1 MTANVVTTQQTTA
14 RTGTTTRRNRTKHSG
29 SDGRAAVGRT
39 RPTTAEEL
47 FTLPEGEMQYEL
59 VRGQL
64 REVPMAG
71 WQHGWI
77 EMNIILALAT
87 DPVARTV
94 GRTVSGDTAF
104 VLARDPDTVRIPD
117 VAFVRHERLPPPLVS
132 GRAALPPDLAV
143 EIRSPNDRP
152 GELRQKLADY
162 FAAGVQLV
170 WLVDP
175 DEQTVEVWTSS
186 GLGRRCTA
194 AETIDGGAVI
204 PGFRCPVARFFEG
217 TAGTSP
223 PQL

>member
-1 MTANVVTTQQTTA
+1 MTANVVSAQQATSP
-14 RTGTTTRRNRTKHSG
+14 TGTTTRRKHTKQSG
-29 SDGRAAVGRT
+29 ADGRAADGRT
-39 RPTTAEEL
+39 RPMTAEEV
-47 FTLPEGEMQYEL
+47 FALPESDVQYEL

-71 WQHGWI
+71 WRHGWI
-77 EMNIILALAT
+77 EVNIIVVLAN
-87 DPVARTV
+87 DPVARGT
-94 GRTVSGDTAF
+94 GRTVTGDTAF

-132 GRAALPPDLAV
+132 GRAALSPDLAV
-143 EIRSPNDRP
+143 EIHSPNDRP
-152 GELRQKLADY
+152 GEVQQKVADY

-175 DEQTVEVWTSS
+175 DEQTVEIWTPG
-186 GLGRRCTA
+186 GLDHRYTA

-217 TAGTSP
+217 AAGTP
-223 PQL
+223 

>member
-1 MTANVVTTQQTTA
+1 MTANVASTQPATA
-14 RTGTTTRRNRTKHSG
+14 RTGTPTRRQHPRHRDSAG
-29 SDGRAAVGRT
+29 QAADGRT
-39 RPTTAEEL
+39 RPMTAEEL
-47 FTLPEGEMQYEL
+47 FALPESDVQYEL

-64 REVPMAG
+64 LEVPMAG

-77 EMNIILALAT
+77 EMNIILVLAN
-87 DPVARTV
+87 DPVARSV

-132 GRAALPPDLAV
+132 GRAALAPDLAV

-152 GELRQKLADY
+152 GEMQRKVADY
-162 FAAGVQLV
+162 FAAGVRLV

-175 DEQTVEVWTSS
+175 DSQTVEAWTPG
-186 GLGRRCTA
+186 GLDRRCTA

-217 TAGTSP
+217 TAGTP
-223 PQL
+223 

>member
-1 MTANVVTTQQTTA
+1 MTANAASAQQATA
-14 RTGTTTRRNRTKHSG
+14 RTGTTTRRKHTKHSG
-29 SDGRAAVGRT
+29 PDGRAADGRT
-39 RPTTAEEL
+39 RPMTAEEL
-47 FTLPEGEMQYEL
+47 FALPESDVQYEL

-64 REVPMAG
+64 WEVPMAG
-71 WQHGWI
+71 WQHGSV
-77 EMNIILALAT
+77 EVNIIAILAT
-87 DPVARTV
+87 DPVTRSV

-152 GELRQKLADY
+152 GEMQQKLTDY

-175 DEQTVEVWTSS
+175 DEQSVEVWTAG
-186 GLGRRCTA
+186 GLDRRCTA
-194 AETIDGGAVI
+194 AEAIDGGAVI
-204 PGFRCPVARFFEG
+204 PGFRCSVARFFEG
-217 TAGTSP
+217 TASTP
-223 PQL
+223 

>member
-1 MTANVVTTQQTTA
+1 MTANVASTQPATA
-14 RTGTTTRRNRTKHSG
+14 RTDTPTRRQHPKHRDSAG
-29 SDGRAAVGRT
+29 QAADGRT
-39 RPTTAEEL
+39 RPMTAEEL
-47 FTLPEGEMQYEL
+47 FALPESDVQYEL

-64 REVPMAG
+64 LEVPMAG

-77 EMNIILALAT
+77 EVNIILVLGT
-87 DPVARTV
+87 DSVARSV

-132 GRAALPPDLAV
+132 GRAALAPDLAV

-152 GELRQKLADY
+152 GDIQRKLEDY
-162 FAAGVQLV
+162 FAAGVWLV

-175 DEQTVEVWTSS
+175 DAQTVEVWTPG
-186 GLGRRCTA
+186 GLDRRCTA
-194 AETIDGGAVI
+194 TETIDGGVVI

-217 TAGTSP
+217 AAGTP
-223 PQL
+223 

>member
-1 MTANVVTTQQTTA
+1 M
-14 RTGTTTRRNRTKHSG
+14 
-29 SDGRAAVGRT
+29 
-39 RPTTAEEL
+39 TAEEL
-47 FTLPEGEMQYEL
+47 FALPESDVQYEL

-71 WQHGWI
+71 WRHGWI
-77 EMNIILALAT
+77 EVNIILVLGT
-87 DPVARTV
+87 DHAARTV

-152 GELRQKLADY
+152 GEVQRKVADY

-170 WLVDP
+170 WLIDP
-175 DEQTVEVWTSS
+175 DAQTVEVWNPA
-186 GLGRRCTA
+186 GLDRRCTA

-217 TAGTSP
+217 AADTT
-223 PQL
+223 

>member
-1 MTANVVTTQQTTA
+1 MTANVASTQPATA
-14 RTGTTTRRNRTKHSG
+14 RTDTPTRRQYPKHRDSAG
-29 SDGRAAVGRT
+29 QTADGRT
-39 RPTTAEEL
+39 RPMTAEEL
-47 FTLPEGEMQYEL
+47 FALPESDVQYEL
-59 VRGQL
+59 MRGQL
-64 REVPMAG
+64 LEVPMAG

-77 EMNIILALAT
+77 EMNIILVLAN
-87 DPVARTV
+87 DPVARGA
-94 GRTVSGDTAF
+94 GRTVTGDTAF

-132 GRAALPPDLAV
+132 GRAALAPDLAV

-152 GELRQKLADY
+152 GEVQQKVADY

-175 DEQTVEVWTSS
+175 DERTVEVWTSG
-186 GLGRRCTA
+186 GLDRRCTA

-217 TAGTSP
+217 AAGTA
-223 PQL
+223 

>member
-1 MTANVVTTQQTTA
+1 MTANVASTQPATA
-14 RTGTTTRRNRTKHSG
+14 RTDTPTRRQYPKHRDSAG
-29 SDGRAAVGRT
+29 QAADERT
-39 RPTTAEEL
+39 RSMTAEEL
-47 FTLPEGEMQYEL
+47 FALPEGDVQYEL

-71 WQHGWI
+71 WQHGSV
-77 EMNIILALAT
+77 EANIIGILIN
-87 DPVARTV
+87 DSVARGT

-132 GRAALPPDLAV
+132 GRAALAPDLAV

-152 GELRQKLADY
+152 GEVQRKVADY
-162 FAAGVQLV
+162 FAAGVRLV

-175 DEQTVEVWTSS
+175 EAQTVEVWTPG
-186 GLGRRCTA
+186 GLDGRCTA

-217 TAGTSP
+217 AAGT
-223 PQL
+223 L

>member
-1 MTANVVTTQQTTA
+1 MTTNVVSTQPATAQTD
-14 RTGTTTRRNRTKHSG
+14 TTTRRQHPKHRHSAG
-29 SDGRAAVGRT
+29 QAADGRT
-39 RPTTAEEL
+39 RPMTAEEL

-71 WQHGWI
+71 WQHGSV
-77 EMNIILALAT
+77 EVNIIAILVT
-87 DPVARTV
+87 DRVARTV

-132 GRAALPPDLAV
+132 GRAALAPDLAV
-143 EIRSPNDRP
+143 EIHSPNDRP
-152 GELRQKLADY
+152 GEVQRKVADY
-162 FAAGVQLV
+162 FAAGVKFV

-175 DEQTVEVWTSS
+175 DEQTVEVWTPG
-186 GLGRRCTA
+186 GLDRRCTA
-194 AETIDGGAVI
+194 TETIDGGTVI

-217 TAGTSP
+217 SADTI
-223 PQL
+223 

>member
-1 MTANVVTTQQTTA
+1 MIANVVSTQPATA
-14 RTGTTTRRNRTKHSG
+14 RTDTTTRRQHPKHRHSA
-29 SDGRAAVGRT
+29 GRLADGRT
-39 RPTTAEEL
+39 RPMTAEEL
-47 FTLPEGEMQYEL
+47 FDLPESDVQYEL

-77 EMNIILALAT
+77 EVNIIVVLAN

-132 GRAALPPDLAV
+132 GRAALAPDLAV

-152 GELRQKLADY
+152 GEVQQKVADY
-162 FAAGVQLV
+162 FAAGVRLV

-175 DEQTVEVWTSS
+175 DEQTVEVWTPG
-186 GLGRRCTA
+186 GLDRRCTA
-194 AETIDGGAVI
+194 ADTIDGGAVI

-217 TAGTSP
+217 SANTP
-223 PQL
+223 PLRP

>member
-1 MTANVVTTQQTTA
+1 MTANVASTQPAIA
-14 RTGTTTRRNRTKHSG
+14 RTDTPTRRQHLKHR
-29 SDGRAAVGRT
+29 DAAGQAADGRT
-39 RPTTAEEL
+39 RLMTAEEL
-47 FTLPEGEMQYEL
+47 FALPEGEMQYEL

-77 EMNIILALAT
+77 EMNIILVLGT

-104 VLARDPDTVRIPD
+104 VLARGPDTVRIPD

-132 GRAALPPDLAV
+132 GRAALAPDLAV

-152 GELRQKLADY
+152 GEVQRKVADY
-162 FAAGVQLV
+162 FAAGVRLV

-175 DEQTVEVWTSS
+175 DAQTVEVWTPG
-186 GLGRRCTA
+186 GLDRRCTA

-204 PGFRCPVARFFEG
+204 PGFRCPAARFFEG
-217 TAGTSP
+217 AASTS
-223 PQL
+223 

>member
-1 MTANVVTTQQTTA
+1 MTANVASTQPATA
-14 RTGTTTRRNRTKHSG
+14 RTDTPTRRQHPKHRDSAG
-29 SDGRAAVGRT
+29 QAADGRT
-39 RPTTAEEL
+39 RPMTAEEV
-47 FTLPEGEMQYEL
+47 FALPESDVQYEL

-64 REVPMAG
+64 LEVPMAG

-77 EMNIILALAT
+77 IILVLAT
-87 DPVARTV
+87 DPVTRSV

-132 GRAALPPDLAV
+132 GRAALAPDLAV

-152 GELRQKLADY
+152 GEVQRKVADY

-175 DEQTVEVWTSS
+175 DDQSVEIWTPG
-186 GLGRRCTA
+186 GLDRHCTA
-194 AETIDGGAVI
+194 AETIDGSAVI
-204 PGFRCPVARFFEG
+204 PGFRCPVARFFER
-217 TAGTSP
+217 TAGTS
-223 PQL
+223 

>member
-1 MTANVVTTQQTTA
+1 MTANVASTQPATSPTD
-14 RTGTTTRRNRTKHSG
+14 TPTRRQHPKHRG
-29 SDGRAAVGRT
+29 SAGRLADGRT
-39 RPTTAEEL
+39 RPMTAEEL
-47 FTLPEGEMQYEL
+47 FALPEGEMQYEL

-71 WQHGWI
+71 WQHGSV
-77 EMNIILALAT
+77 EANIIAILVT
-87 DPVARTV
+87 DRVARTV

-132 GRAALPPDLAV
+132 GRAALAPDLAV

-152 GELRQKLADY
+152 GEVQQKVADY

-175 DEQTVEVWTSS
+175 DAQTVEVWTPG
-186 GLGRRCTA
+186 GLDRRCTVT
-194 AETIDGGAVI
+194 ETIDGGTVI

-217 TAGTSP
+217 ATDMPSLRP
-223 PQL
+223 

>member
-1 MTANVVTTQQTTA
+1 MTANVVSTQPATA
-14 RTGTTTRRNRTKHSG
+14 RTDTTTRRQHPKHRHSAG
-29 SDGRAAVGRT
+29 HLADGRT
-39 RPTTAEEL
+39 RPMTAEEV
-47 FTLPEGEMQYEL
+47 FALPESDMQYEL
-59 VRGQL
+59 VRGTL

-71 WQHGWI
+71 WQHGSV
-77 EMNIILALAT
+77 EANIIGILIN
-87 DPVARTV
+87 DSVARGT

-132 GRAALPPDLAV
+132 GRAALAPDLAV

-152 GELRQKLADY
+152 GEVQRKVADY

-175 DEQTVEVWTSS
+175 DEQTVEVWTSG
-186 GLGRRCTA
+186 GLDRRCTA
-194 AETIDGGAVI
+194 TETIDGGAVI

-217 TAGTSP
+217 SADTG
-223 PQL
+223 

>member
-1 MTANVVTTQQTTA
+1 MTANIVSTQPATA
-14 RTGTTTRRNRTKHSG
+14 RTGTPTRRKHTKHSASAG
-29 SDGRAAVGRT
+29 QAADGRT
-39 RPTTAEEL
+39 RLMTAEEV
-47 FTLPEGEMQYEL
+47 FALPESDVQYEL

-64 REVPMAG
+64 LEVPWAG
-71 WQHGWI
+71 WQHGLV
-77 EMNIILALAT
+77 EVNIIATLAT
-87 DPVARTV
+87 DPVSRSV
-94 GRTVSGDTAF
+94 GRTVTGDTAF

-132 GRAALPPDLAV
+132 GRAALAPDLAV

-152 GELRQKLADY
+152 GEVQRKVADY

-175 DEQTVEVWTSS
+175 DAQTVEVWTSG
-186 GLGRRCTA
+186 GLDRRCTA

-217 TAGTSP
+217 AAGTS
-223 PQL
+223 